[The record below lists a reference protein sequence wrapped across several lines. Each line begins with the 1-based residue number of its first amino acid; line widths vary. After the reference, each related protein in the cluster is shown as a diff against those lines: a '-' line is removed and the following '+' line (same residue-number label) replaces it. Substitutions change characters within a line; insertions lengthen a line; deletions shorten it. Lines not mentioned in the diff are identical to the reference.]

1 MYRLSP
7 IISTETMV
15 FDLPTTMYKLPVIQN
30 SNNGESSNQSQEL
43 SNDDLNELKQ
53 LEKKQEA
60 ILSQLEALKIDVA
73 KLSKTAGNQTKADII
88 QKKLEQLSVT
98 IARIETL
105 FAPSASKLKIVS
117 KPKLKV
123 SGVTDVVIRASPN
136 HAPHTLPIICKKLQE
151 VFKVFTSAHIHS
163 SLPKGIP
170 NKLKDFLPASNCA
183 SRSKADLCVTL
194 IWTNGNETEMAT
206 SPTSSLL
213 VKGEINLLRY
223 FARRFN
229 LFNANEMTEI
239 HLAQAESLLD
249 STYCEA
255 MWGAGN
261 LNKMVS
267 STLEPVLK
275 NSKFLATGNK
285 ISLVD
290 VYVYALFTGESNA
303 KKYSPIFT
311 DWLKRCEQAINGS
324 QG

>member
-7 IISTETMV
+7 IISPETMV
-15 FDLPTTMYKLPVIQN
+15 FDMPTTMYKLPMIQN
-30 SNNGESSNQSQEL
+30 SNNGDSSNQSLEL

-53 LEKKQEA
+53 LEKKQES

-73 KLSKTAGNQTKADII
+73 KLSKTAGNQTKA
-88 QKKLEQLSVT
+88 
-98 IARIETL
+98 
-105 FAPSASKLKIVS
+105 
-117 KPKLKV
+117 V

-136 HAPHTLPIICKKLQE
+136 HAPHTLPVICKKLQE
-151 VFKVFTSAHIHS
+151 VYKVFTSAHIHS

-239 HLAQAESLLD
+239 HLAQAESLLE

-275 NSKFLATGNK
+275 NSKFLATGDK

-290 VYVYALFTGESNA
+290 VYVYALFAGESNA

-311 DWLKRCEQAINGS
+311 DWLKRCEQSINGS